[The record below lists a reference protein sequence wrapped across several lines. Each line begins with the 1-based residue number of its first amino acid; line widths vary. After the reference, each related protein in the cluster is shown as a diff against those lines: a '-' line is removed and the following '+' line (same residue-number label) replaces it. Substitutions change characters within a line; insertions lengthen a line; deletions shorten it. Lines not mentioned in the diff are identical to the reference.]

1 MTMPAPPRR
10 RASATPSA
18 LTRVQTR
25 TAIARLKL
33 RLHELQAFDPA
44 TVNARDEPRLGVL
57 QRAIDQALIR
67 SFGAGTTNY
76 RRYAAAQWLDRAGD
90 GRGGSPPLHEI
101 RAGFQRGKHA
111 SIALLEGLISRLQSL
126 A

>member
-1 MTMPAPPRR
+1 MMPEPPRR
-10 RASATPSA
+10 CAAAPPAA
-18 LTRVQTR
+18 LTRVQIR
-25 TAIARLKL
+25 TAIARLKQRL
-33 RLHELQAFDPA
+33 RELQAFDPA
-44 TVNARDEPRLGVL
+44 TINARDEPHVGVL

-67 SFGAGTTNY
+67 SCGAGTAAY

-90 GRGGSPPLHEI
+90 RSGCTPSLNQI